1 MSKAK
6 LTAVGADANQ
16 QPTTG
21 SHSKDKEATP
31 MNSNTGF
38 ITRETIHAAAY
49 DLWQKA
55 HAADLAI
62 HEVDELLSVVSGSDT
77 WDNQPAHDLAFNA
90 YREIVGRGGQV
101 EYSAWVLTM
110 LLHMRQRQLEEI
122 QAYPEVRRQ
131 LAKIY
136 RRADL
141 LAADLTISVQE
152 CIGQNNNFECLVND
166 CIENLGKGL
175 TYDLV
180 QRVREAI
187 PTAKMLKSHESEVN
201 HLVEELHDTLEEA
214 DAVMAGHMLNT
225 GGQTLWV

>member
-1 MSKAK
+1 MNNSK

-21 SHSKDKEATP
+21 SHSIQEVTT
-31 MNSNTGF
+31 MNSSTGF

-201 HLVEELHDTLEEA
+201 YLVEELHDTLEEA